1 MLRVR
6 LESSSNSLSLVLGG
20 PFPSSS
26 SSRNVRTL
34 TRLAINLFAVLNV
47 ILFYCWIKRTGNLMV
62 RPVHVTCPSYVSC
75 VMDKRCILER
85 VRVQVS
91 KSRKK
96 GKFNV
101 IKKNNKSIN

>member
-6 LESSSNSLSLVLGG
+6 LEFQFVVPRSRRT
-20 PFPSSS
+20 FPSSS

-75 VMDKRCILER
+75 VIEKRCTFER

-91 KSRKK
+91 RK
-96 GKFNV
+96 V
-101 IKKNNKSIN
+101 AKKRNKIRRDKKKTIVTD